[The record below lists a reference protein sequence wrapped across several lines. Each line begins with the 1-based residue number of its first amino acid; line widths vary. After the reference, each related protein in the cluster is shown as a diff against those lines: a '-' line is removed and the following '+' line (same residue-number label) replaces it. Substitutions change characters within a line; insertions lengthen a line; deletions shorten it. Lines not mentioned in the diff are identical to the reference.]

1 MMIWMDGY
9 IRLSVKPSAEQADTK
24 EGINDMKSRITKGM
38 ATLAILCVLIMAL
51 AAPAL
56 AASYSKVYGQ
66 TQDRVR
72 VRASASSSAT
82 ILDNIVKGACVYVT
96 DSKTS
101 GSSTFVKVNYRNSDG
116 DVGSG
121 WVCQNDG
128 KDTYVKILS
137 TDQAKKT
144 FSVTGGN
151 LPSKKVGTFT
161 ASERKRA
168 LNTAGTSTASS
179 TSTTASGDA
188 TIRSV
193 QTMLKE
199 LGYYTGEITGKVGS
213 KTEAAI
219 KKFQKEYDLTADGV
233 AGPNTV
239 ARLKAVYADKGGS
252 TASSSSSS
260 GSSLRLGSTG
270 TKVRDLQQNLTTLGY
285 YWADITGSFGSK
297 TEAAVK
303 NFQQKNNLTVD
314 GVAGSKTLSAIAS
327 AVERKGGSSSGSSSN
342 YPTGTTLKLDSQGAA
357 VTQLQ
362 TDLKQLGYYYGS
374 ITGNFGDKTE
384 DAVKEFQKD
393 KRLPADGVA
402 GSKTLAA
409 VKAAID
415 AAGGSA
421 TSSTTGLKVGS
432 TGDKVIALQQDLTAL
447 GYYYGDISGHYGSL
461 TQAAVKKFQK
471 AKGISQDGIAGTT
484 TLNAIA
490 KALGGS
496 SGSSSTASLREGSS
510 GTAVKELQTMLKEL
524 SYYYG
529 ELTGNFGPLT
539 TRAVRKFQDD
549 NNLTVDG
556 IAGTKTLNLLRSKTN
571 RPTEPG
577 SGSGSI
583 TSSSVAESDSYFL
596 INKDGVRLR
605 TTYSLS
611 SAAKTTMDEGTPVQA
626 TRKYNVGG
634 TTWYNI
640 TVEKSK
646 GNVYSG
652 YVRAVVLDKVSKAT
666 FEANGGHSDVDA
678 PFTEILGMIRI
689 TGNNVSIREEPD
701 SSSEKVMSANKGD
714 VFYYVDKSGDW
725 YQIQSGYWVK
735 NTYASVMSDK
745 EIDDYIGSGDY
756 SGGTYKEGDT
766 GTMVTWIQE
775 SLTTLKYY
783 EGDISGNY
791 GRLTKE
797 AVRLFQKDH
806 DLSADGVA
814 GPKTIAKIREKVSE
828 QSGSGSGN
836 ATYKSV
842 IYNVDWFANKTK
854 INAAGIAQGKT
865 ATMIDIETGRSMKIV
880 IQSTGNHADVEPL
893 TASDTKVLCGL
904 YGFSNASMMTSSN
917 SWKRRAVV
925 VEAANGDQFVG
936 SIYAVPHGKSTV
948 SGNDFPGQFCIH
960 FKGSTIHAGDGG
972 SVPDNQNHQAVISE
986 AVKALEKLKD
996 SNGNKVTS
1004 IHTTYDK

>member
-1 MMIWMDGY
+1 MEGRVY
-9 IRLSVKPSAEQADTK
+9 PFIRQAVREKVDTK
-24 EGINDMKSRITKGM
+24 EGIDDMKSRITKCIAM
-38 ATLAILCVLIMAL
+38 LAILCVLITAL
-51 AAPAL
+51 AAPAF

-82 ILDNIVKGACVYVT
+82 VIDNIVKGACVYVT
-96 DSKTS
+96 DTKTS
-101 GSSTFVKVNYRNSDG
+101 GGSTFVKVNYRNSDG
-116 DVGSG
+116 NVDSG
-121 WVCQNDG
+121 WVCQNNG
-128 KDTYVKILS
+128 KETYVKILS
-137 TDQAKKT
+137 TAQAKST
-144 FSVTGGN
+144 FSVEGGK

-161 ASERKRA
+161 ASERSKA
-168 LNTAGTSTASS
+168 QSGTG
-179 TSTTASGDA
+179 TTASTGGSTGTE
-188 TIRSV
+188 TIKNV
-193 QTMLKE
+193 QTMLKA
-199 LGYYTGEITGKVGS
+199 LGYYSGEITGNVGS
-213 KTEAAI
+213 KTETAI

-252 TASSSSSS
+252 TSSTSSS
-260 GSSLRLGSTG
+260 GSSLKLGSSG

-285 YWADITGSFGSK
+285 YWAEITGSYGSK

-303 NFQQKNNLTVD
+303 TFQQRNNLTAD
-314 GVAGSKTLSAIAS
+314 GVAGSKTLNAIAA
-327 AVERKGGSSSGSSSN
+327 AVERKGGSSSSSGSSYAS
-342 YPTGTTLKLDSQGAA
+342 GTTMKLNSQGAS

-374 ITGNFGDKTE
+374 ITGNFGEKTE
-384 DAVKEFQKD
+384 EAVKDFQKA
-393 KRLPADGVA
+393 KGLYADGVA
-402 GSKTLAA
+402 GGSTLTAIE
-409 VKAAID
+409 KAIA
-415 AAGGSA
+415 AAGGS
-421 TSSTTGLKVGS
+421 TSSSSTGLKVGS

-461 TQAAVKKFQK
+461 TQTAVKKFQK
-471 AKGISQDGIAGTT
+471 AKGITQDGIAGTT
-484 TLNAIA
+484 TLNAIS

-496 SGSSSTASLREGSS
+496 SGSSGTTALREGSS

-529 ELTGNFGPLT
+529 ELTGNFGTLT

-583 TSSSVAESDSYFL
+583 TSSSVARDDSYFL

-605 TTYSLS
+605 TTYSLT
-611 SAAKTTMDEGTPVQA
+611 SAAKTTMDKGKPVQA

-634 TTWYNI
+634 TTWYYI
-640 TVEKSK
+640 TVKKSSGK
-646 GNVYSG
+646 VYSG
-652 YVRAVVLDKVSKAT
+652 YVRAQVLDKVSKET
-666 FEANGGHSDVDA
+666 FLNNGGNVDLDA
-678 PFTEILGMIRI
+678 DTGEILGMIRI

-714 VFYYVDKSGDW
+714 VFYYVDKSGNW

-745 EIDDYIGSGDY
+745 EIDDYIDSGDY

-854 INAAGIAQGKT
+854 MNAAGIDKGKT
-865 ATMIDIETGRSMKIV
+865 ATMIDIATGRSMKIKV
-880 IQSTGNHADVEPL
+880 QSTGNHADVEPL
-893 TASDTKVLCGL
+893 TASDTKVLCSL
-904 YGFSNASMMTSSN
+904 YGVNNSSELETLN
-917 SWKRRAVV
+917 KWQRRAVV

-936 SIYAVPHGKSTV
+936 SIYAIPHGANTV
-948 SGNDFPGQFCIH
+948 SGNNFDGQFCIH
-960 FKGSTIHAGDGG
+960 FKGSTIHSGDGG
-972 SVPDNQNHQAVISE
+972 SVSAADNHQAKIAEGVR
-986 AVKALEKLKD
+986 ALEALKNSD
-996 SNGNKVTS
+996 GSKVTS
-1004 IHTTYDK
+1004 ISTTYSK

>member
-1 MMIWMDGY
+1 MEGRVY
-9 IRLSVKPSAEQADTK
+9 PFIRQAVREKADTK
-24 EGINDMKSRITKGM
+24 EGIDDMKSRITKCIAM
-38 ATLAILCVLIMAL
+38 LAILCVLITAL
-51 AAPAL
+51 AAPAF

-82 ILDNIVKGACVYVT
+82 VIDNIVKGACVYVT
-96 DSKTS
+96 DTKTS
-101 GSSTFVKVNYRNSDG
+101 GGSTFVKVNYRNSDG
-116 DVGSG
+116 NVDSG
-121 WVCQNDG
+121 WVCQNNG
-128 KDTYVKILS
+128 KETYVKILS
-137 TDQAKKT
+137 TAQAKST
-144 FSVTGGN
+144 FSVEGGK

-161 ASERKRA
+161 ASERSKA
-168 LNTAGTSTASS
+168 QSGTG
-179 TSTTASGDA
+179 TTASTGGSTGTE
-188 TIRSV
+188 TIKNV
-193 QTMLKE
+193 QTMLKA
-199 LGYYTGEITGKVGS
+199 LGYYSGEITGNVGS
-213 KTEAAI
+213 KTETAI

-252 TASSSSSS
+252 TSSTSSS
-260 GSSLRLGSTG
+260 GSSLKLGSSG

-285 YWADITGSFGSK
+285 YWAEITGSYGSK

-303 NFQQKNNLTVD
+303 TFQQRNNLTAD
-314 GVAGSKTLSAIAS
+314 GVAGSKTLNAIAA
-327 AVERKGGSSSGSSSN
+327 AVERKGGSSSSGSSYAS
-342 YPTGTTLKLDSQGAA
+342 GTTMKLNSQGAS

-374 ITGNFGDKTE
+374 ITGNFGEKTE
-384 DAVKEFQKD
+384 EAVKDFQKA
-393 KRLPADGVA
+393 KGLYADGVA
-402 GSKTLAA
+402 GGSTLTAIE
-409 VKAAID
+409 KAIA
-415 AAGGSA
+415 AAGGS
-421 TSSTTGLKVGS
+421 TSSSSTGLKVGS

-461 TQAAVKKFQK
+461 TQTAVKKFQK
-471 AKGISQDGIAGTT
+471 AKGITQDGIAGTT
-484 TLNAIA
+484 TLNAIS

-496 SGSSSTASLREGSS
+496 SGSSGTTALREGSS

-529 ELTGNFGPLT
+529 ELTGNFGTLT

-583 TSSSVAESDSYFL
+583 TSSSVARDDSYFL

-605 TTYSLS
+605 TTYSLT
-611 SAAKTTMDEGTPVQA
+611 SAAKTTMDKGKPVQA

-634 TTWYNI
+634 TTWYYI
-640 TVEKSK
+640 TVKKSSGK
-646 GNVYSG
+646 VYSG
-652 YVRAVVLDKVSKAT
+652 YVRAQVLDKVSKET
-666 FEANGGHSDVDA
+666 FLNNGGNVDLDA
-678 PFTEILGMIRI
+678 DTGEILGMIRI

-714 VFYYVDKSGDW
+714 VFYYVDKSGNW

-745 EIDDYIGSGDY
+745 EIDDYIDSGDY

-842 IYNVDWFANKTK
+842 IYNVNWFDNLSK
-854 INAAGIAQGKT
+854 IKAAGIEKGKT
-865 ATMIDIETGRSMKIV
+865 ATMIDIATGRSMKIKV
-880 IQSTGNHADVEPL
+880 QSTGNHADVEPL
-893 TASDTKVLCGL
+893 TASDTKVLCSL
-904 YGFSNASMMTSSN
+904 YGVNNSSELETLN
-917 SWKRRAVV
+917 KWQRRAVV

-936 SIYAVPHGKSTV
+936 SIYAIPHGANTV
-948 SGNDFPGQFCIH
+948 SGNNFDGQFCIH
-960 FKGSTIHAGDGG
+960 FKGSTIHSGDGG
-972 SVPDNQNHQAVISE
+972 SVSAADNHQAKIAEGVR
-986 AVKALEKLKD
+986 ALEALKNSD
-996 SNGNKVTS
+996 GSKVTS
-1004 IHTTYDK
+1004 ISTTYSK